1 MTEAQ
6 SSAINQFF
14 TAVERLKSLKVI
26 RSDKYLGDIA
36 EFICKDQFGLKLA
49 TSGRQP
55 GYDGHIQNKKAHVKF
70 AGGSSRTVDCGDPEQ
85 YDELLILL
93 GPKSVLR
100 NELKPKGFVAYRIPS
115 DVVKK
120 KAPHADGKRRYTKGQ
135 LTAAYLV
142 ESSE

>member
-1 MTEAQ
+1 MTAAQ
-6 SSAINQFF
+6 SRAINQFF
-14 TAVERLKSLKVI
+14 STVERLKSLKVI

-49 TSGRQP
+49 ASGRQP
-55 GYDGHIQNKKAHVKF
+55 GYDGHIRGKRVQVKF
-70 AGGSSRTVDCGDPEQ
+70 AGGSSTTVDCGDPEK

-100 NELKPKGFVAYRIPS
+100 SESNPKGFVAYRVPRK
-115 DVVKK
+115 VVKK

-135 LTAAYLV
+135 LPAAYLV
-142 ESSE
+142 QSSK